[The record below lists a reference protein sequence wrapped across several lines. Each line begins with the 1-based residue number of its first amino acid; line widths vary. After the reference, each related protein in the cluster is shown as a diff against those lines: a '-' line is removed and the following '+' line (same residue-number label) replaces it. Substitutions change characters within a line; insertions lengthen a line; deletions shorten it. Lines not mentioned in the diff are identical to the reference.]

1 MQVDLTHAILA
12 IVTGVSEEGSVEPGG
27 TAPVFHVGDEEERE
41 RVAKYIGTVT
51 LGSVHDLRNGTYLIV
66 KH

>member
-12 IVTGVSEEGSVEPGG
+12 IVTGVQGG
-27 TAPVFHVGDEEERE
+27 TVESGGMAPVFRVQDEEERE
-41 RVAKYIGTVT
+41 RIAHYIGTVT
-51 LGSVHDLRNGTYLIV
+51 LATVHDLRNGTYLVV

>member
-12 IVTGVSEEGSVEPGG
+12 IVTGEEVGHEVSGG
-27 TAPVFHVGDEEERE
+27 NAPVFRVHDEDERQ

-51 LGSVHDLRNGTYLIV
+51 LGSVHDLRNGTYVIV

>member
-12 IVTGVSEEGSVEPGG
+12 IVTGPDRQAVDAGG
-27 TAPVFHVGDEEERE
+27 LAPVFRVEDEAERA
-41 RVAKYIGTVT
+41 RIAKYIATAT
-51 LGSVHDLRNGTYLIV
+51 LAMVHDLRNGTYLVV